1 MLNHLH
7 EAIFHLFAILT
18 AQDASASSEKAE
30 EFLKTILS
38 GVLSPDEM
46 DTGLKQYQAFL
57 SKYRK
62 STGKKG
68 LAMSS
73 VKFLKALETMRDTL
87 RIDERH
93 LLCIRLLEFVSRK
106 QNMPLQLLDFVK
118 LTSEVFSIDQ
128 HKFNKI
134 YDVIL
139 YGSERPDSLNKTFSD
154 GIRII
159 FLSSDEIYVK
169 TQASETKPDVFFRL
183 QYHQRIELSDGRLLI
198 YSDILKAAGTASPE
212 ASRLVLR
219 DLQYSA
225 GNQSLFAGLSLDV
238 DAPSL
243 IAVMGQSGAGK
254 STLLKLI
261 AGILKPAS
269 GEIWFSLQ
277 NPCMVYV
284 PQEDSI
290 NPDIPVRQQIK
301 LLAKKYQVN
310 DADKRTDE
318 LLKRTGLEDKSMIKP
333 GMPGESKLS
342 GGERKRL
349 AIACGLVSD
358 PDVLL
363 CDEPSSGLSFED
375 SERVIRFLR
384 DAANQDCMVICSLHQ
399 PDAAVM
405 SYFDNM
411 LYLDKGGKPVYYG
424 QPSAFESYVDEATD
438 QKAQSVLTLTQNSSL
453 ARAESIVRQKR
464 LDEFGQ
470 ATSERRFIPAFWQ
483 AKFNAAYELKQL
495 PEKRFAVG
503 SGKIPFYRHVQYFM
517 TELMHRKLFSSLLL
531 VYAPVLAVLLALVC
545 RFSDGT
551 TYQPDYNPHFPVFF
565 VMSILV
571 ALFSGLI
578 FSLGEFSR
586 QSPERKREW
595 TYERTNH
602 RFALARVA
610 VLLPAGLFQAIVYS
624 LISVLILQ
632 VRFLFLP
639 LSLMYFVLWLFSS
652 GTGLIL
658 SLFSRGKL
666 WVYLIVPVLLI
677 PQIIF
682 SGAMIPWEKFPGNN
696 SNTEAPFISHFFVA
710 SRAYE
715 GLKTEAIYKHPDAE
729 FEKERAYYLS
739 LFYLQDVLPLWASE
753 CETHLKDEAAA
764 QSLYSALPP
773 EMKDN
778 LPAALADNPQKLEAE
793 AERIFTATLATQE
806 NMKKPFPALWYSSM
820 KADIPAVSCLDGKLH
835 LNAYPYYRTG
845 SLLSPEAA
853 YVEFAGL
860 RIRHIHWSV
869 FLICFAALIQF
880 AFITSGKYKWPWSS

>member
-1 MLNHLH
+1 MLSHLH
-7 EAIFHLFAILT
+7 QAIFHLFAILS
-18 AQDASASSEKAE
+18 AQGSQTSSEEAE
-30 EFLKTILS
+30 LFLK
-38 GVLSPDEM
+38 
-46 DTGLKQYQAFL
+46 AFL
-57 SKYRK
+57 SDALNQSDLEKGLQHFRIYLAKYQK
-62 STGKKG
+62 SAGKKG
-68 LAMSS
+68 LALSS
-73 VKFLKALETMRDTL
+73 VKYLKTLQSMSDNLRLE
-87 RIDERH
+87 ERH
-93 LLCIRLLEFVSRK
+93 LLCIRLLEFISRN
-106 QNMPLQLLDFVK
+106 QRMNDHLLDFVK
-118 LTSEVFSIDQ
+118 LTAEVFSIDQ
-128 HKFNKI
+128 KKFNRI

-139 YGSERPDSLNKTFSD
+139 HESGMPDSFNATFPD

-159 FLSSDEIYVK
+159 FLSSDEIYIK
-169 TQASETKPDVFFRL
+169 TQVSDNESDVFFRL

-212 ASRLVLR
+212 SSRLVLR
-219 DLQYSA
+219 KLEYKA
-225 GNQSLFAGLSLDV
+225 GDQRLFADLSLDV

-261 AGILKPAS
+261 AGIVKPDS
-269 GEIWFSLQ
+269 GNIWFSMQ
-277 NPCMVYV
+277 QPCLMYV

-290 NPDIPVRQQIK
+290 NPDIPVRQQIR
-301 LLAKKYQVN
+301 LLANKYQIT

-318 LLKRTGLEDKSMIKP
+318 LLKRTGLEDKALIKP
-333 GMPGESKLS
+333 GMPGESILS
-342 GGERKRL
+342 GGERKRM
-349 AIACGLVSD
+349 AIACGLAAD
-358 PDVLL
+358 PDILL

-424 QPSAFESYVDEATD
+424 EPSAFENYVDQATD
-438 QKAQSVLTLTQNSSL
+438 QTAQNLLTETQNSSL

-470 ATSERRFIPAFWQ
+470 TTGERRFMPAFWQ
-483 AKFNAAYELKQL
+483 TTFESALKLKEL
-495 PEKRFAVG
+495 PEKRFAAG
-503 SGKIPFYRHVQYFM
+503 SGKIPLYRHLQYFM
-517 TELMHRKLFSSLLL
+517 ADLMHRKLFSTLLL

-545 RFSDGT
+545 RFSDST

-595 TYERTNH
+595 TYERTNQ
-602 RFALARVA
+602 RFSIARIV
-610 VLLPAGLFQAIVYS
+610 VLLPAGLFQAVAYS

-632 VRFLFLP
+632 VKFLFFP
-639 LSLMYFVLWLFSS
+639 LSLMYFVLWLFAT

-658 SLFSRGKL
+658 SLFSHGKL

-682 SGAMIPWEKFPGNN
+682 SGAMISWEKFPGNDGKGD
-696 SNTEAPFISHFFVA
+696 APFASHFFVA

-715 GLKTEAIYKHPDAE
+715 GLKTEAIYRHPDSD
-729 FEKERAYYLS
+729 FSHERTYYLS
-739 LFYLQDVLPLWASE
+739 LFYLQDVLPCWTSE
-753 CETHLKDEAAA
+753 CKPGLNSDDAA
-764 QSLYSALPP
+764 QILWNALPP
-773 EMKDN
+773 DVKDN

-806 NMKKPFPALWYSSM
+806 KIKKPFPALWYSTM
-820 KADIPAVSCLDGKLH
+820 KPDMPAAKCLQGKLQ

-845 SLLSPEAA
+845 SLRSPDAA
-853 YVEFAGL
+853 FVTFGG
-860 RIRHIHWSV
+860 ITMRHVYWSV
-869 FLICFAALIQF
+869 LLIAIGALLQF
-880 AFITSGKYKWPWSS
+880 AFILSGNYKWPWTK